1 MTVFAYYR
9 VSTDKQDY
17 GSQKIGVVEYANRMG
32 LTIDK
37 EIVDDGISGTVKA
50 CKRNLKKILV
60 QMRHGDIVI
69 TSELSRLGRST
80 SDVLQTCEKFAN
92 RGVSC
97 YLVKQGMALD
107 RSPMGKM
114 MTAIFSAFAEMER
127 DLIAMRTKEGLARIK
142 ASGRKLG
149 RQAGVKNQKHWWTG
163 RESEIELALLSGDS
177 FRKIAHR
184 LEISPTA
191 LRLYM
196 KTKNMSL

>member
-17 GSQKIGVVEYANRMG
+17 ESQKIGVVEYANRMG

-37 EIVDDGISGTVKA
+37 EIVDDGVSGTVKA
-50 CKRNLKKILV
+50 CKRNLKKFFL
-60 QMRHGDIVI
+60 QMKYGDTVI
-69 TSELSRLGRST
+69 TSELSR
-80 SDVLQTCEKFAN
+80 
-92 RGVSC
+92 
-97 YLVKQGMALD
+97 
-107 RSPMGKM
+107 
-114 MTAIFSAFAEMER
+114 
-127 DLIAMRTKEGLARIK
+127 
-142 ASGRKLG
+142 LG

-184 LEISPTA
+184 LEVSPTT
-191 LRLYM
+191 LHRYI